1 MARYEHLPIFKRSYE
16 LALTCEEVVRGFS
29 RYHKYGLGQEL
40 RDNARAILIQVVRVN
55 GSWDKL
61 PEMDKLRLLLV
72 EMQVVAR
79 LCKDTRAF
87 PNFKA
92 FERVSLLVQD
102 IARQSE
108 GWRKSEEA
116 KARAGAD
123 GVRPESPSPRS

>member
-16 LALTCEEVVRGFS
+16 LALVCEELVRGFS
-29 RYHKYGLGQEL
+29 RYHKYGLGQDL
-40 RDNARAILIQVVRVN
+40 RDGARAIVLQVVRVN
-55 GSWDKL
+55 DAWDKL
-61 PEMDKLRLLLV
+61 PEMDRLRLLLA
-72 EMQVVAR
+72 EMQIIAR

-108 GWRKSEEA
+108 GWRNSEA
-116 KARAGAD
+116 TKARAGAN
-123 GVRPESPSPRS
+123 GVRPESPTPRG